1 MLRLSLL
8 LCLIALPVAAAPL
21 SAVKTAQ
28 LSAELYAAGTAAQDP
43 LLLIAAAQLRKS
55 LAFRGPV
62 AEAPLQWQVMLS
74 EAQALAAEDA
84 TLLGLIADVQAE
96 ASKGVASGPVYQ
108 IGRLAS
114 GAVDRFPAMGFA
126 AGDYAEIYVEAQG
139 DADLNLRV
147 FDGQG
152 QLVCAD
158 TDPSPIA
165 YCGWTAAAGGDFAV
179 QVENLGPQ
187 AAGYALM
194 TN

>member
-1 MLRLSLL
+1 MLRLTFL
-8 LCLIALPVAAAPL
+8 LCLITLPVAAAPL
-21 SAVKTAQ
+21 SGVKTAQ

-55 LAFRGPV
+55 LAFRGP
-62 AEAPLQWQVMLS
+62 AEAAPLEWQVMLS
-74 EAQALAAEDA
+74 EAQAFAAGDEA
-84 TLLGLIADVQAE
+84 LLGIIADVQAE

-108 IGRLAS
+108 IGRLTP
-114 GAVDRFPAMGFA
+114 GAVDKFPAMAFA
-126 AGDYAEIYVEAQG
+126 AGDYAEIYVEAKS
-139 DADLNLRV
+139 ATDLNLRV
-147 FDGQG
+147 FDSQG

-165 YCGWTAAAGGDFAV
+165 YCGWTAATGGDFAV

-187 AAGYALM
+187 DTGYALM